1 MGSEMCIRDR
11 NTGKEVSTKVVRVSP
26 SVKKRLEVF
35 QGGDTPNVVI
45 DRMITFFEV
54 TGFNPRYASRNPTAL
69 LEKRMEDLIR
79 IVKSQERDIFKPI
92 LERTAGLA
100 GGIHE
105 SPDYARMMNEMRDL
119 QEKNRQLR
127 QQVADLGQ
135 APAMDVEKER
145 ERLRRLV
152 DLVKFQLDPEKFP
165 RVKFSDEVKVP
176 VTTLQ
181 LLIKKINEEYVL

>member
-1 MGSEMCIRDR
+1 M
-11 NTGKEVSTKVVRVSP
+11 VRLTP
-26 SVKKRLEVF
+26 SVKARLDVF
-35 QGGDTPNVVI
+35 KGSDTTSVCV
-45 DRMITFFEV
+45 DRMISFFEI
-54 TGFNPRYASRNPTAL
+54 TGFNPRYASKNPTAL

-92 LERTAGLA
+92 LERTAGM

-127 QQVADLGQ
+127 QQVADFGE
-135 APAMDVEKER
+135 APAAEVEKER
-145 ERLRRLV
+145 ERLRRLA

>member
-1 MGSEMCIRDR
+1 M

-145 ERLRRLV
+145 ESLRRLA

>member
-1 MGSEMCIRDR
+1 M
-11 NTGKEVSTKVVRVSP
+11 VRLTP
-26 SVKKRLEVF
+26 SVKARLDVF
-35 QGGDTPNVVI
+35 KGSDTTSVCV
-45 DRMITFFEV
+45 DRMISFFEI
-54 TGFNPRYASRNPTAL
+54 TGFNPRYASKNPTAL

-92 LERTAGLA
+92 LERTAGM

-127 QQVADLGQ
+127 QQVADFGE
-135 APAMDVEKER
+135 APAAEVEKER
-145 ERLRRLV
+145 ERLRRLAE
-152 DLVKFQLDPEKFP
+152 LVKFQLDPEKFP

>member
-1 MGSEMCIRDR
+1 M
-11 NTGKEVSTKVVRVSP
+11 VRVSP

-92 LERTAGLA
+92 LERTASM

-105 SPDYARMMNEMRDL
+105 SPDYARLMNEMRDL

-127 QQVADLGQ
+127 QQVADFGE
-135 APAMDVEKER
+135 APAAEVEKER
-145 ERLRRLV
+145 ERLRRLA

>member
-1 MGSEMCIRDR
+1 
-11 NTGKEVSTKVVRVSP
+11 
-26 SVKKRLEVF
+26 
-35 QGGDTPNVVI
+35 
-45 DRMITFFEV
+45 
-54 TGFNPRYASRNPTAL
+54 
-69 LEKRMEDLIR
+69 
-79 IVKSQERDIFKPI
+79 
-92 LERTAGLA
+92 
-100 GGIHE
+100 
-105 SPDYARMMNEMRDL
+105 MMNEMRDL